1 MSVLTDAN
9 QYASSSRVR
18 GVFRYLLPKT
28 GQRESREKLEKFLS
42 PESLIRG
49 GDTDTTSRS
58 MIKGTIN
65 ECLKMGLLIEDREG
79 DEAIVAIN
87 PELPTEARSK
97 SKGDGLLPKILAGLM
112 MTADR
117 DANRNLATV
126 IAWYL
131 TQDAYAA
138 PGNWPEIQAALLQQV
153 GADLLGMNDA
163 RYSQFVDWICF
174 LGFAWKHNLKD
185 KDLLTPDPT
194 AYLRVTIETLIPQ
207 RGGQPVSL
215 GDFILKLGT
224 QCPIF
229 ETGVYRVE
237 VENKVRTR
245 ETEQHLSSTTA
256 LALLRL
262 QDEKV
267 VELSKRSDAP
277 VYTFPDG
284 NQSQSFSHIKRT

>member
-18 GVFRYLLPKT
+18 GVFRYLLAKS

-42 PESLIRG
+42 PDSLIRG
-49 GDTDTTSRS
+49 GDTDTISRG

-65 ECLKMGLLIEDREG
+65 ECLKMELLIEGREG
-79 DEAIVAIN
+79 DDTIVSIN
-87 PELPTEARSK
+87 PELSADARSK
-97 SKGDGLLPKILAGLM
+97 SKGDGLLPLTVAELM
-112 MTADR
+112 LTGER
-117 DANRNLATV
+117 EANQNLATI

-131 TQDAYAA
+131 AQDAYAA
-138 PGNWPEIQAALLQQV
+138 PGNWPEMEAALLQQV

-174 LGFAWKHNLKD
+174 LGFAWRHSLKD
-185 KDLLTPDPT
+185 KSLLTPDPT
-194 AYLRVTIETLIPQ
+194 AFLRSAIPSLITQ
-207 RGGQPVSL
+207 RKGQPTPL
-215 GDFILKLGT
+215 GDFIVKLGT
-224 QCPIF
+224 HCAVF
-229 ETGVYRVE
+229 ETGDYRVK
-237 VENKVRTR
+237 VENKVKTR
-245 ETEQHLSSTTA
+245 ETEQHFSSTTA

-277 VYTFPDG
+277 VYTFADG
-284 NQSQSFSHIKRT
+284 IRSQSFSHIKRA

>member
-18 GVFRYLLPKT
+18 GVFRYLLPKA

-42 PESLIRG
+42 PESLLRG
-49 GDTDTTSRS
+49 GDSDATTRG
-58 MIKGTIN
+58 MIKGTIS
-65 ECLKMGLLIEDREG
+65 ECLKMGLLVEESEG
-79 DEAIVAIN
+79 DDSAIAIN
-87 PELPTEARSK
+87 PDLPSEARSK
-97 SKGDGLLPKILAGLM
+97 SKGDGLLAHTLVGLM
-112 MTADR
+112 MTTEK
-117 DANRNLATV
+117 DANRNLATI

-131 TQDAYAA
+131 AQDAYAA

-174 LGFAWKHNLKD
+174 LGFAWRHSLKD
-185 KDLLTPDPT
+185 KVLLTPDPT
-194 AYLRVTIETLIPQ
+194 AYLRGAITTLIPQ

-215 GDFILKLGT
+215 GDFISKLGT
-224 QCPIF
+224 HCPIF
-229 ETGVYRVE
+229 ETGAYRVE

-245 ETEQHLSSTTA
+245 ETEQHLSLTTA

-262 QDEKV
+262 QEEKV
-267 VELSKRSDAP
+267 IELSKRSDAP

-284 NQSQSFSHIKRT
+284 NQSQSFSHIKRA

>member
-1 MSVLTDAN
+1 MSVLTDAS

-28 GQRESREKLEKFLS
+28 GQRESRERLEKFLS

-49 GDTDTTSRS
+49 GDADTTSRS
-58 MIKGTIN
+58 MIKGTIG
-65 ECLKMGLLIEDREG
+65 ECLKMGLLIEEREG
-79 DEAIVAIN
+79 NDTIVAIHS
-87 PELPTEARSK
+87 ELPAEARSK
-97 SKGDGLLPKILAGLM
+97 SKGDGLLPQTLAGLM
-112 MTADR
+112 MTVDR
-117 DANRNLATV
+117 DANQNLAT
-126 IAWYL
+126 ILAWYL

-138 PGNWPEIQAALLQQV
+138 PANWPEIQAALLQQV

-163 RYSQFVDWICF
+163 RYSQFVDWTCF
-174 LGFAWKHNLKD
+174 LGFAWRHSLKD

-194 AYLRVTIETLIPQ
+194 VYLRGAIASLIPQ
-207 RGGQPVSL
+207 REVQPIPL
-215 GDFILKLGT
+215 ANFILKLGT
-224 QCPIF
+224 RCPVF
-229 ETGVYRVE
+229 ETGVYRVN
-237 VENKVRTR
+237 VENRVRTR

-262 QDEKV
+262 EDEKV

-284 NQSQSFSHIKRT
+284 NQSQSFSHIKRA